1 APHLGGNRAASCR
14 LNAMKLNKEVRK
26 ITKEVLK
33 ASFVDGKLDPNKVRI
48 LVQQI
53 VATKPRHYLDILK
66 NYQRLIRLE
75 TEKHHALIESA
86 VPLNSDTSSRVVNDL
101 KTKYGSDLT
110 TDFKVNPTLIGGLR
124 IRIGSDVWDGSV
136 QGRINR
142 LEQELTTV

>member
-1 APHLGGNRAASCR
+1 
-14 LNAMKLNKEVRK
+14 MKLNKEVRK